1 MTEEYFVDDS
11 FRSQLDAESLL
22 LMHMNRIAIYRDT
35 DMKRYCSAVET
46 LILLCP
52 RRIRDRGINHM
63 KELGLQRGMYS
74 SITDDKRVVYD
85 DLLIF
90 INEELEKQRM
100 IWKKKTTRTF
110 E

>member
-1 MTEEYFVDDS
+1 MADEYFVDDT

-35 DMKRYCSAVET
+35 DMKRYCSSVET

-52 RRIRDRGINHM
+52 RHIRDRGLAHM
-63 KELGLQRGMYS
+63 TELKLIRGMYS
-74 SITDDKRVVYD
+74 SITDDKRVIYD
-85 DLLIF
+85 NLLIF
-90 INEELEKQRM
+90 VNEQLEKQRM

>member
-1 MTEEYFVDDS
+1 MADEYFVDDS

-22 LMHMNRIAIYRDT
+22 LMHMNRIAMFRDT
-35 DMKRYCSAVET
+35 DMKRYCSSVET

-52 RRIRDRGINHM
+52 RRIRDRGITHM
-63 KELGLQRGMYS
+63 KELGLQRGIYS

-85 DLLIF
+85 DLLIY
-90 INEELEKQRM
+90 INEELEKQKM
-100 IWKKKTTRTF
+100 IWKKKTTTVY